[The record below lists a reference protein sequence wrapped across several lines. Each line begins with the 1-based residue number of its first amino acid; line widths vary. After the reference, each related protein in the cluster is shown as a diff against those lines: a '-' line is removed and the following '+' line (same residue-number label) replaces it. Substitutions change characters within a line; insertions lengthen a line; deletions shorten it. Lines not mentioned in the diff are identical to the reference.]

1 MNRMMRHYS
10 LIFLVVLSG
19 LTSLLVAAPQSESE
33 ADVQFYEGLRQ
44 RGLFTLVES
53 TLQDQLEEVTVT
65 PEQDDFLRL
74 ELSRTYAAHAGH
86 RLGEEQAELW
96 RLAKETI
103 KADSST
109 DLRSKW
115 SAYLQVQ
122 RVLVPLQET
131 QFRLEQFR
139 LTPHNGELRQ
149 QIAEELQEHLK
160 SLRKVETS
168 LSQQSNQVLA
178 RFRENPRFMAPYEF
192 RSVQKLMVYEV
203 ALVLT
208 QIAEVEYESAEAR
221 RPAIRA
227 SMERLRTL
235 MGGAED
241 ETVTWKARILAIH
254 SERLQGDYDT
264 ARTLAKRY
272 TGEWPLTLTD
282 DVLAAEAEI
291 DLATG
296 QPDLAF
302 ERLTRWKLDRG
313 YLGGELSLLNL
324 RALAALWKIA
334 KQHEREQLSDDLLVQ
349 IRQEADRA
357 QREVGGIWA
366 WRARLFVEQMQ
377 QAVQYGPEI
386 AERIRIA
393 QAAYQEGQLKEAV
406 IRYRQVADLAIEQEQ
421 PEIAAEM
428 FFTGGSILLQSQ
440 QFEEA
445 QLLFREGTDRF
456 PETER
461 AADCHLMWAWCLG
474 KQYEQSPTKSHRLN
488 YTQALDEHLE
498 NYADQST
505 AGDAHLMYGQFQE
518 NRLQFTKAVEH
529 YLKVSTDHPKSVVAD
544 ISALRSYEKILNLLL
559 EQNRSVDAWQEEA
572 ISRLTQRTSGYP
584 LDSSK
589 LGLMHCRVLLG
600 IVSLKLGKLERENDA
615 IARDLSRVLEVC
627 SMHSQSSSDLKQWQE
642 MALDAYRLNIVYL
655 AQIGENRKAEA
666 LVSRVAQAGRQPLL
680 ELLNGLSAAA
690 SQASPQTKRGIG
702 ELQLQTSRALNTQRE
717 QLSEEERALLDR
729 SLARAYLLSERSREA
744 HELYEKLLL
753 DNAQDQQLRREL
765 AESLTKCGTV
775 DCYQRALVHWRLL
788 ENQSQKGTPEWLR
801 FRAEVIESLMITGK
815 TDEAKRLLSLTE
827 LLYPQIDNESLK
839 RRYAELKQKI
849 GR

>member
-1 MNRMMRHYS
+1 
-10 LIFLVVLSG
+10 
-19 LTSLLVAAPQSESE
+19 
-33 ADVQFYEGLRQ
+33 
-44 RGLFTLVES
+44 
-53 TLQDQLEEVTVT
+53 
-65 PEQDDFLRL
+65 
-74 ELSRTYAAHAGH
+74 
-86 RLGEEQAELW
+86 
-96 RLAKETI
+96 
-103 KADSST
+103 
-109 DLRSKW
+109 
-115 SAYLQVQ
+115 
-122 RVLVPLQET
+122 
-131 QFRLEQFR
+131 
-139 LTPHNGELRQ
+139 
-149 QIAEELQEHLK
+149 
-160 SLRKVETS
+160 
-168 LSQQSNQVLA
+168 
-178 RFRENPRFMAPYEF
+178 
-192 RSVQKLMVYEV
+192 
-203 ALVLT
+203 
-208 QIAEVEYESAEAR
+208 
-221 RPAIRA
+221 
-227 SMERLRTL
+227 
-235 MGGAED
+235 
-241 ETVTWKARILAIH
+241 
-254 SERLQGDYDT
+254 
-264 ARTLAKRY
+264 
-272 TGEWPLTLTD
+272 
-282 DVLAAEAEI
+282 
-291 DLATG
+291 
-296 QPDLAF
+296 
-302 ERLTRWKLDRG
+302 
-313 YLGGELSLLNL
+313 
-324 RALAALWKIA
+324 
-334 KQHEREQLSDDLLVQ
+334 
-349 IRQEADRA
+349 
-357 QREVGGIWA
+357 
-366 WRARLFVEQMQ
+366 
-377 QAVQYGPEI
+377 
-386 AERIRIA
+386 
-393 QAAYQEGQLKEAV
+393 
-406 IRYRQVADLAIEQEQ
+406 
-421 PEIAAEM
+421 
-428 FFTGGSILLQSQ
+428 
-440 QFEEA
+440 
-445 QLLFREGTDRF
+445 
-456 PETER
+456 
-461 AADCHLMWAWCLG
+461 
-474 KQYEQSPTKSHRLN
+474 
-488 YTQALDEHLE
+488 
-498 NYADQST
+498 
-505 AGDAHLMYGQFQE
+505 MYGQFQE